1 MVPRPRPSASV
12 ATVSS
17 RTAVRIPVHV
27 TARSRTPLPRLAVTA
42 LAACLLVAGCS
53 GSPAPEESEGV
64 TSDGGGVSDA
74 GGEESGASDGGE
86 ATAAAVPQEAWE
98 VTPAPDGFTPPDPC
112 TGEGAYYAEI
122 GGEAMPELPERGG
135 ESLAVTVEEINGETA
150 ALTAAV
156 GDSPAR
162 EVEAITLGET
172 VTVDLWTLSVT
183 SVCADTERVEF
194 DLID

>member
-17 RTAVRIPVHV
+17 RPSVRIPVHV
-27 TARSRTPLPRLAVTA
+27 TARSRTSLPRLAVSA
-42 LAACLLVAGCS
+42 LAACLFVAGCS
-53 GSPAPEESEGV
+53 GSPAPEESGSA

-74 GGEESGASDGGE
+74 GEASDGGA
-86 ATAAAVPQEAWE
+86 ATAAAVPQDPWE
-98 VTPAPDGFTPPDPC
+98 VTPAPEGFTPPDPC

-122 GGEAMPELPERGG
+122 GGEATPELPERGG
-135 ESLAVTVEEINGETA
+135 ESLAVTVEEIDGETA